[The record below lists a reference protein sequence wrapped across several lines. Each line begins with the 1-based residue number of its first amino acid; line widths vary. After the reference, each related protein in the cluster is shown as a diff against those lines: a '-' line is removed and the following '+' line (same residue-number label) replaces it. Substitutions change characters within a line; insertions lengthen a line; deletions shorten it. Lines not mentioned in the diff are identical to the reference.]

1 MDKNEKK
8 KTVHHNAH
16 SKKTGRIFTYGICIV
31 AAIIALAA
39 IYIAY
44 MLNKFAGTG
53 AMAGV
58 LIAAAAVCFLRGHR
72 HGHPVHR
79 HGHADEHRPPAPLSA
94 PSRLPYL
101 TPPPTIES
109 EL

>member
-8 KTVHHNAH
+8 KAVHSNMH

-44 MLNKFAGTG
+44 MLNRFVGTG
-53 AMAGV
+53 EMACV
-58 LIAAAAVCFLRGHR
+58 LIAAAAICFLMVFLR
-72 HGHPVHR
+72 
-79 HGHADEHRPPAPLSA
+79 
-94 PSRLPYL
+94 
-101 TPPPTIES
+101 
-109 EL
+109 